1 MLSSAFLKSGTGSYG
16 RSTISDGDWLYIWVT
31 AVYLGHGCVAQ
42 SHWLRHATFVQIAVE
57 LPFILR
63 DQPTALVK
71 NILYSRPPLPL
82 LRP

>member
-1 MLSSAFLKSGTGSYG
+1 MRLLLLCIIFVCSVVIRVLKSGTGGYG

-57 LPFILR
+57 FAILS
-63 DQPTALVK
+63 P
-71 NILYSRPPLPL
+71 
-82 LRP
+82 